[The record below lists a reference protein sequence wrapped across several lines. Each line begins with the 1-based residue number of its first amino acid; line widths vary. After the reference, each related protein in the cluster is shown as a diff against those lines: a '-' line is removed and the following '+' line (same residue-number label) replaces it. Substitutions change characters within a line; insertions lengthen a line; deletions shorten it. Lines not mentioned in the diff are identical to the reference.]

1 MIPNK
6 TNEQILYQQFKFFD
20 LDSTGYCSLQNF
32 VRVQNRV
39 GVVLPKIKDFELIFN
54 YFAEPESF
62 LLDYRKFCKEIFNFD
77 HSKQIQ
83 DENEIEE
90 DGDFISIIIHK
101 ILSKNGPF
109 TLLEIIKNLQI
120 IDFEGNKRLNSDEF
134 LTALQR
140 SGIKLDVKDIQSLF
154 CGYDFFIS
162 GVIKYQIFIDI
173 LLAQFWNEKKNSLS
187 EEIFFNLTNGGRKQM
202 TLNDIKNYFD
212 KILEDSPD
220 KKNLLNFI
228 DKYKV
233 INKNR
238 INQNLILPDMI
249 KFLQFYGFGENS
261 SNFLVNML
269 NILEPDMPKENNLF
283 NNINNFEENIEPKNK
298 IKYNKKITENSNDQI
313 RNIFENLREKIFNYS
328 RKTFFNFIKHFKYY
342 DENSNDIT
350 IYNFSKVLKDF
361 NLNISI
367 DDIEKIFILYGYNQ
381 KTKTINYKDFIN
393 DLISEFT
400 DEKRLKIIRYI
411 YDTIEERGNKF
422 KRDIDLT
429 FLKEVYNAKKNYFK
443 KDEAENRLEYED
455 CLELFH
461 YIYKG
466 KKSELFNKNDFV
478 EFYKCISFLVYSDN
492 EFMKLISNEWRVP
505 FEYIQNEILE
515 NNNLINNCV
524 NEEYNN
530 DKNLERNINR
540 ERERDRER
548 DIVEKIP
555 NKEMNRNINNDKTK
569 NNEDNINNYPKKS
582 KLIEKLINNDFD
594 NDNNYED
601 NSPKS
606 LSLLN
611 NILKRRGL
619 RGILYLHLEF
629 INSCQDLSRIS
640 FNDFMNIIEIQHI
653 KLSEPDCKN
662 IFNQFSSKNNKNY
675 LDFSSFIRN
684 FKIELNENK
693 LSLVED
699 AFNKIDINGNDR
711 IPLNLIKKRFK
722 AEGHPDVLK
731 GRKNEE
737 DIILEFLDCF
747 NINYEILNLDSK
759 SQTSNNGQI
768 LIDFEI
774 FANFY
779 EYLSFLYP
787 DDKEF
792 NYIVSSC
799 WN

>member
-20 LDSTGYCSLQNF
+20 LDSTGYCALQNF
-32 VRVQNRV
+32 IRVQNRI
-39 GVVLPKIKDFELIFN
+39 GVVLPKIKDFEFIFN
-54 YFAEPESF
+54 YFADPETF
-62 LLDYRKFCKEIFNFD
+62 LLDYKKFCKEIFNFR
-77 HSKQIQ
+77 HPKQIQ
-83 DENEIEE
+83 EENDLIE
-90 DGDFISIIIHK
+90 DTDFVSILINK
-101 ILSKNGPF
+101 ILAKNGPF
-109 TLLEIIKNLQI
+109 TLLDIIKNLQI

-140 SGIKLDVKDIQSLF
+140 SGIKLESKDITSLF
-154 CGYDFFIS
+154 SGYDFFIS
-162 GVIKYQIFIDI
+162 GIVKYQLFIDI
-173 LLAQFWNEKKNSLS
+173 LLEQFWDEKKNSLS
-187 EEIFFNLTNGGRKQM
+187 EEIFFILTNGGRRQM
-202 TLNDIKNYFD
+202 SLNDIKNYFD

-228 DKYKV
+228 DKYKI

-238 INQNLILPDMI
+238 INQNLILPDLI

-261 SNFLVNML
+261 YNFLENML
-269 NILEPDMPKENNLF
+269 HILEPDIPKETNNY
-283 NNINNFEENIEPKNK
+283 NNINNLEQKIEPKKK
-298 IKYNKKITENSNDQI
+298 IKYNRSIVNNTNEEIK
-313 RNIFENLREKIFNYS
+313 NIFENIREKIFNYS

-361 NLNISI
+361 NLNLSI
-367 DDIEKIFILYGYNQ
+367 DEIEKMFIIYGFNK
-381 KTKTINYKDFIN
+381 KTKTMNYNDFIN

-429 FLKEVYNAKKNYFK
+429 FLKEVYNAKNNYFK
-443 KDEAENRLEYED
+443 KDETENRLEFED

-466 KKSELFNKNDFV
+466 NKNEIFNRNYFF
-478 EFYKCISFLVYSDN
+478 EFYKCISFLIYSDI

-505 FEYIQNEILE
+505 FEYIENEILGKNNQINDLE
-515 NNNLINNCV
+515 NN
-524 NEEYNN
+524 EYIKE
-530 DKNLERNINR
+530 KN
-540 ERERDRER
+540 ER
-548 DIVEKIP
+548 DIKVKENFK
-555 NKEMNRNINNDKTK
+555 NKEMTK
-569 NNEDNINNYPKKS
+569 NSFDNKRRNYEDNINIYPKKP
-582 KLIEKLINNDFD
+582 KLIERLINNDFD
-594 NDNNYED
+594 NNYEEN
-601 NSPKS
+601 NSKS

-611 NILKRRGL
+611 SILKKRGL

-629 INSCQDLSRIS
+629 INSCQDLSKIS
-640 FNDFMNIIEIQHI
+640 FNDFMNVIKIQHI
-653 KLSEPDCKN
+653 RLSESDCKN
-662 IFNQFSSKNNKNY
+662 IFYQFTSKSNKNY

-684 FKIELNENK
+684 FKIELNESK
-693 LSLVED
+693 LASVEE

-711 IPLNLIKKRFK
+711 IPLTLIKKQFK
-722 AEGHPDVLK
+722 AEGHPDLLNGK
-731 GRKNEE
+731 KNEE
-737 DIILEFLDCF
+737 EIILEFLDCF

-759 SQTSNNGQI
+759 SLTSNNCNN

-779 EYLSFLYP
+779 EYVSFIYP

-792 NYIVSSC
+792 DLIVSSS

>member
-20 LDSTGYCSLQNF
+20 LDSTGYCPLQNF
-32 VRVQNRV
+32 VRVQNRI
-39 GVVLPKIKDFELIFN
+39 GVVLPKIKDFELIFS
-54 YFAEPESF
+54 YFADPETF
-62 LLDYRKFCKEIFNFD
+62 LLDYKKFCKEIFNFG
-77 HSKQIQ
+77 HLKQIQ
-83 DENEIEE
+83 EE
-90 DGDFISIIIHK
+90 DDAIEDRDFISIIINK
-101 ILSKNGPF
+101 ILAKNGPF
-109 TLLEIIKNLQI
+109 TLLDIIKNLQI

-140 SGIKLDVKDIQSLF
+140 SGIKLESKDISNLF
-154 CGYDFFIS
+154 SGYDFFIS
-162 GVIKYQIFIDI
+162 GVVKYQIFIDI
-173 LLAQFWNEKKNSLS
+173 LLAQFWDEKKNSLS
-187 EEIFFNLTNGGRKQM
+187 EDIFFALTNGGRRQM
-202 TLNDIKNYFD
+202 SLNDIKNYFD

-228 DKYKV
+228 DKYKL

-238 INQNLILPDMI
+238 TNQNLILPDMI
-249 KFLQFYGFGENS
+249 KFLQFYGFGEDS
-261 SNFLVNML
+261 YNFLENML
-269 NILEPDMPKENNLF
+269 NILEPDMPKETNNY
-283 NNINNFEENIEPKNK
+283 NNDKNLEQNIKPKNK
-298 IKYNKKITENSNDQI
+298 KKYNRSIANNTNEQI
-313 RNIFENLREKIFNYS
+313 RNIFENIREKIFNYS

-342 DENSNDIT
+342 DENANDIT
-350 IYNFSKVLKDF
+350 IFNFSKVLKDY
-361 NLNISI
+361 NLNLSI
-367 DDIEKIFILYGYNQ
+367 DDIEKIFIIYGFNE
-381 KTKTINYKDFIN
+381 KTKTMNYKDFIN

-422 KRDIDLT
+422 KRDIDLS
-429 FLKEVYNAKKNYFK
+429 FLKEVYNAKKNYFI
-443 KDEAENRLEYED
+443 KDEAENRLEFED

-466 KKSELFNKNDFV
+466 NKNEIFNRNYFI
-478 EFYKCISFLVYSDN
+478 EFYKCISFLIYSDI

-505 FEYIQNEILE
+505 FEYIENEILE
-515 NNNLINNCV
+515 KNNQNNNYENNENNNHINENIEK
-524 NEEYNN
+524 NITIEE
-530 DKNLERNINR
+530 NI
-540 ERERDRER
+540 
-548 DIVEKIP
+548 K
-555 NKEMNRNINNDKTK
+555 NKEITK
-569 NNEDNINNYPKKS
+569 NSFNNKRSNYEDNINNYPKKN

-594 NDNNYED
+594 NNNNNEE
-601 NSPKS
+601 NSSKS

-611 NILKRRGL
+611 NILKKRGL

-629 INSCQDLSRIS
+629 INSCQDLSKIL

-653 KLSEPDCKN
+653 KLSKTDCRN
-662 IFNQFSSKNNKNY
+662 IFNQFTSKNNKNY

-693 LSLVED
+693 LSSVEE
-699 AFNKIDINGNDR
+699 AFNKIDTNGNDR
-711 IPLNLIKKRFK
+711 IPLNLIKKRFN
-722 AEGHPDVLK
+722 AEGHPDLLN
-731 GRKNEE
+731 GTKNEE
-737 DIILEFLDCF
+737 EIILEFLDCF

-759 SQTSNNGQI
+759 SQTSGNYQN

-779 EYLSFLYP
+779 EYVSFIYP

-792 NYIVSSC
+792 AQIVSSS

>member
-20 LDSTGYCSLQNF
+20 LDSTGYCPLQNF
-32 VRVQNRV
+32 VRVQNRI
-39 GVVLPKIKDFELIFN
+39 GVVLPKIKDFELIFS
-54 YFAEPESF
+54 YFADPETF
-62 LLDYRKFCKEIFNFD
+62 LLDYKKFCKEIFNFG
-77 HSKQIQ
+77 HLKQIQ
-83 DENEIEE
+83 EE
-90 DGDFISIIIHK
+90 DDAIEDRDFISIIINK
-101 ILSKNGPF
+101 ILAKNGPF
-109 TLLEIIKNLQI
+109 TLLDIIKNLQI

-140 SGIKLDVKDIQSLF
+140 SGIKLESKDISNLF
-154 CGYDFFIS
+154 SGYDFFIS
-162 GVIKYQIFIDI
+162 GVVKYQIFIDI
-173 LLAQFWNEKKNSLS
+173 LLAQFWDEKKNSLS
-187 EEIFFNLTNGGRKQM
+187 EDIFFALTNGGRRQM
-202 TLNDIKNYFD
+202 SLNDIKNYFD

-228 DKYKV
+228 DKYKL

-238 INQNLILPDMI
+238 TNQNLILPDMI
-249 KFLQFYGFGENS
+249 KFLQFYGFGEDS
-261 SNFLVNML
+261 YNFLENML
-269 NILEPDMPKENNLF
+269 NILEPDMPKETNNY
-283 NNINNFEENIEPKNK
+283 NNDKNLEQNIKPKNK
-298 IKYNKKITENSNDQI
+298 IKYNRSIANNTNEQI
-313 RNIFENLREKIFNYS
+313 RNIFENIREKIFNYS

-342 DENSNDIT
+342 DENANDIT
-350 IYNFSKVLKDF
+350 IFNFSKVLKDY
-361 NLNISI
+361 NLNLSI
-367 DDIEKIFILYGYNQ
+367 DDIEKIFIIYEFNK
-381 KTKTINYKDFIN
+381 KTKTMNYKDFIN

-422 KRDIDLT
+422 KRDIDLS
-429 FLKEVYNAKKNYFK
+429 FLKEVYNAKKNYFI
-443 KDEAENRLEYED
+443 KDEAENRLEFED

-466 KKSELFNKNDFV
+466 NKNEIFNRNYFI
-478 EFYKCISFLVYSDN
+478 EFYKCISFLIYSDI

-505 FEYIQNEILE
+505 FEYIENEILE
-515 NNNLINNCV
+515 KNNQNNNYENNENNNHINENIEK
-524 NEEYNN
+524 NITIEE
-530 DKNLERNINR
+530 NI
-540 ERERDRER
+540 
-548 DIVEKIP
+548 K
-555 NKEMNRNINNDKTK
+555 NKEITK
-569 NNEDNINNYPKKS
+569 NSFNNKRSNYEDNINNYPKKN

-594 NDNNYED
+594 NNNNNEE
-601 NSPKS
+601 NSSKS

-611 NILKRRGL
+611 NILKKRGL

-629 INSCQDLSRIS
+629 INSCQDLSKIL

-653 KLSEPDCKN
+653 KLSKTDCRN
-662 IFNQFSSKNNKNY
+662 IFNQFTSKNNKNY

-693 LSLVED
+693 LSSVEE
-699 AFNKIDINGNDR
+699 AFNKIDTNGNDR
-711 IPLNLIKKRFK
+711 IPLNLIKKRFN
-722 AEGHPDVLK
+722 AEGHPDLLN
-731 GRKNEE
+731 GTKNEE
-737 DIILEFLDCF
+737 EIILEFLDCF

-759 SQTSNNGQI
+759 SQTSGNYQN

-779 EYLSFLYP
+779 EYVSFIYP

-792 NYIVSSC
+792 AQIVSSS